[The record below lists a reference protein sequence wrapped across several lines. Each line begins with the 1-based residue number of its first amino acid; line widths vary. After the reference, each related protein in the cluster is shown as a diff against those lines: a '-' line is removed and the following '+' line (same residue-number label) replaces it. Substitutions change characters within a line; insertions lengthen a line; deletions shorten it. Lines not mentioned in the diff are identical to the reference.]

1 MYIYIYITE
10 RTHRRHPA
18 TESAHAHVPR
28 RRQLLTRACRKSR
41 GRARDRKRSASCPRQ
56 LQPAT
61 CACAPNATS
70 GSHSGCRAARG
81 CSQRTCGQHQ
91 SAETIGRRRRRH
103 CRAPVPC
110 PRTSVCDWRRPRS
123 GCRGAGS
130 ATRRPRGGARA
141 LLPTPPP
148 LPSPPRRPLHLA
160 LPRRR
165 RQQAATATPGRVGRA
180 TRACGCSCASSSA
193 AIRPGSSVGAL
204 CELRAPCAPPKPSS
218 LSGPLPKPPGSVWG
232 TLLAA
237 AHRAPAPAAGRSR
250 RRAPPRRVRR

>member
-1 MYIYIYITE
+1 MYVYIYIYMTE

-91 SAETIGRRRRRH
+91 SAEHMGRRRRRH
-103 CRAPVPC
+103 CRCARPVP
-110 PRTSVCDWRRPRS
+110 PNAGTAESVTTISENPRS
-123 GCRGAGS
+123 AEKS
-130 ATRRPRGGARA
+130 
-141 LLPTPPP
+141 P
-148 LPSPPRRPLHLA
+148 LKM
-160 LPRRR
+160 
-165 RQQAATATPGRVGRA
+165 G
-180 TRACGCSCASSSA
+180 
-193 AIRPGSSVGAL
+193 
-204 CELRAPCAPPKPSS
+204 
-218 LSGPLPKPPGSVWG
+218 W
-232 TLLAA
+232 
-237 AHRAPAPAAGRSR
+237 SR
-250 RRAPPRRVRR
+250 ILQNA